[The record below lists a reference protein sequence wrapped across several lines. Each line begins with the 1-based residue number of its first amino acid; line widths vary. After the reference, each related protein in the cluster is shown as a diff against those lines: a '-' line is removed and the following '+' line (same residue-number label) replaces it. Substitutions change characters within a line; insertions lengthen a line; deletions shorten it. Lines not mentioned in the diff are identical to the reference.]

1 MARETTKSG
10 KLGDLARF
18 TAALAANA
26 AELPHLEG
34 SRLRLDKVVV
44 DAQDAA
50 KQQAAFTA
58 GKQEASKRLVTLVTE
73 GQRLASGMRK
83 LLAENYGV
91 RSEKL
96 AEFGLQPFRGRK
108 VKKDQV
114 TKDATGK
121 TEPPAP
127 PAAPAATNS

>member
-1 MARETTKSG
+1 MARETTNSG
-10 KLGDLARF
+10 KLGDLGRF
-18 TAALAANA
+18 TTALAANA
-26 AELPHLEG
+26 ADLPHLEG

-58 GKQEASKRLVTLVTE
+58 GKQEASKRLAVLVTE
-73 GQRLASGMRK
+73 GQRLASGIRK
-83 LLAENYGV
+83 LLTENYGL

-108 VKKDQV
+108 VKKDQPQ
-114 TKDATGK
+114 KP
-121 TEPPAP
+121 EPPAP
-127 PAAPAATNS
+127 PPAPPATKP

>member
-18 TAALAANA
+18 TATLAANA
-26 AELPHLEG
+26 PELPHLEG
-34 SRLRLDKVVV
+34 SRVRLDQVVV

-58 GKQEASKRLVTLVTE
+58 GKQEASKRLTTLVTE
-73 GQRLASGMRK
+73 GERLASGIRK
-83 LLAENYGV
+83 LLAQNYGI

-96 AEFGLQPFRGRK
+96 VEFGLQPFRGRPFRGRK
-108 VKKDQV
+108 VKKDQ
-114 TKDATGK
+114 TEKP
-121 TEPPAP
+121 EPPATP
-127 PAAPAATNS
+127 TAPEAHS